1 LIQFNRALLGKW
13 MWRFAKEREV
23 LWRSVIEVKYGSL
36 RGGWCSSEV
45 VGSYD
50 VSVWKYIRRGWDNF

>member
-1 LIQFNRALLGKW
+1 